1 MNQVARK
8 WPNNCNITVRVRPFA
23 RMAKDLYLWLDNTH
37 IGHGPTDGTFTE
49 WNEAEYGG
57 NYLESICDYLQGMV
71 DADPNAEWIICGD
84 RDLEILLN
92 QKIGQVGQQSV
103 LKMLKKLIIL
113 ADVGGQSESS
123 LITIVGVQS
132 PYYLL
137 FMKKRIRARQR
148 QRELAEYKS
157 D

>member
-92 QKIGQVGQQSV
+92 QKIGQVGQQS
-103 LKMLKKLIIL
+103 
-113 ADVGGQSESS
+113 ESS